1 MTTEELIQKID
12 ALGLHMSVERTP
24 VVATKEGQIM
34 SKQRKKHRNLAVE
47 QRFWRY
53 FFRAMDRDTRLAR
66 RTWKTGL
73 AVNRKRWK

>member
-1 MTTEELIQKID
+1 
-12 ALGLHMSVERTP
+12 
-24 VVATKEGQIM
+24 M
-34 SKQRKKHRNLAVE
+34 SKQRKKHRDLAVE

>member
-1 MTTEELIQKID
+1 MVAQTGQK
-12 ALGLHMSVERTP
+12 AKEVEQ
-24 VVATKEGQIM
+24 V
-34 SKQRKKHRNLAVE
+34 SKQRKEHCGLAVE
-47 QRFWRY
+47 QRLWRY